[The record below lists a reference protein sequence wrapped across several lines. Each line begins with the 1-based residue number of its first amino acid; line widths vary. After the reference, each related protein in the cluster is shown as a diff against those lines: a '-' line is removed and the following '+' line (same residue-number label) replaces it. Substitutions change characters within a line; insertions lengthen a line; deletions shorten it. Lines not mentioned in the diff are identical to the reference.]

1 MNNVIVDKIKFDELI
16 TKYMLEPSLV
26 DVYVEG
32 TDDETFYKY
41 HSDNMGLNLRFVD
54 ISTIDFDKD
63 LTLLNLENN
72 NRDRI
77 IYLLSELNEKVP
89 KNKVYG
95 IIDKDIIKYT
105 RGFDSLPKNVFTTD
119 FSCLEM
125 YYLCE
130 RNINKIRIQTFHFV
144 TMEEINNLL
153 NYSANFAHI
162 IIVEKKLNLSIT
174 KISFDKLYQYV
185 DFVNIKVK
193 LENYIQ
199 GCLSVSNLS
208 KKYNCFIEQ
217 LDIIREKLSSEDPSL
232 FINGHVF
239 MNILTGYISKNKK
252 FKQIKQEEVCNIYKT
267 SVETSFLEEFD
278 LFTKLKSINKIV
290 EKNNS

>member
-77 IYLLSELNEKVP
+77 IYLLTELNIIVP
-89 KNKVYG
+89 ENKVYG

-105 RGFDSLPKNVFTTD
+105 RGFDSLPKNIFTTD

-130 RNINKIRIQTFHFV
+130 KNIDKMKILTFHFV
-144 TMEEINNLL
+144 TKEEITTLL
-153 NYSANFAHI
+153 NYSANFTHI
-162 IIVEKKLNLSIT
+162 VIVEKKLNLSIK
-174 KISFDKLYQYV
+174 KISSDKLYQYV
-185 DFVNIKVK
+185 DFKNKKVN
-193 LENYIQ
+193 LENYIR
-199 GCLSVSNLS
+199 GCLSASDLA
-208 KKYNCFIEQ
+208 KKYDCFIKHMQ
-217 LDIIREKLSSEDPSL
+217 VIKII
-232 FINGHVF
+232 
-239 MNILTGYISKNKK
+239 
-252 FKQIKQEEVCNIYKT
+252 
-267 SVETSFLEEFD
+267 
-278 LFTKLKSINKIV
+278 
-290 EKNNS
+290 